1 MPVNE
6 EEQGISTEEFN
17 TFRESF
23 EHDRLTAGVDIR
35 QLPYGEEKLQQETL
49 SQIDNIVAELENSS
63 PAAKAAEIAGDS
75 CNIFDSMSDLVSGP
89 QAAIGAAADGIGDAV
104 GGVTEGIG
112 DAVGGITDGI
122 GDALSPAQEAA
133 KAAGDAVG
141 EAAAGAKAAIGG
153 ILGGVNELSLPFD
166 NALGEIKE
174 IAGSLQGASQEVLD
188 GALGAFRDF
197 QNSVNE
203 ITGSVF
209 GGISDALS
217 SATDVIGEG
226 LQTTGAAGSPAAKGA
241 ADKNILDKAGA
252 LGINLE
258 GVESPADLSDDAL
271 ALLEQSGELPK
282 SILNVGKLDKLGG
295 AALEST
301 KFPGKTLADLGQQ
314 SANDALAG
322 VASFNENIGPAA
334 AQMESLTGNLD
345 SLKPPV

>member
-1 MPVNE
+1 MAEN

-23 EHDRLTAGVDIR
+23 EHDRLTAGVDLR

-89 QAAIGAAADGIGDAV
+89 RAAIGAAADG
-104 GGVTEGIG
+104 T
-112 DAVGGITDGI
+112 

-133 KAAGDAVG
+133 KAAGDAVADG
-141 EAAAGAKAAIGG
+141 ANAAKAAIGG
-153 ILGGVNELSLPFD
+153 IMGSTNELSLPFD

-188 GALGAFRDF
+188 GALDAFRDF

-203 ITGSVF
+203 ITDSVF

-241 ADKNILDKAGA
+241 ADKNILDKAGV
-252 LGINLE
+252 LGIDLE
-258 GVESPADLSDDAL
+258 GVESPADLSDDAF

-282 SILNVGKLDKLGG
+282 SVLNVGKLDKLGG

-322 VASFNENIGPAA
+322 VASFNKNIGPAA
-334 AQMESLTGNLD
+334 VQMESLTGNLD

>member
-89 QAAIGAAADGIGDAV
+89 QAAIGAAA
-104 GGVTEGIG
+104 
-112 DAVGGITDGI
+112 DGI

-226 LQTTGAAGSPAAKGA
+226 LQTTGAAGCPAAKGA

-252 LGINLE
+252 IGINLE

>member
-1 MPVNE
+1 MAEN

-23 EHDRLTAGVDIR
+23 EHDRLTAGVDLR

-89 QAAIGAAADGIGDAV
+89 RAAIGAAADG
-104 GGVTEGIG
+104 T
-112 DAVGGITDGI
+112 

-133 KAAGDAVG
+133 KAAGDAVADG
-141 EAAAGAKAAIGG
+141 ANAAKAAIGG
-153 ILGGVNELSLPFD
+153 IMGSTNELSLPFD

-188 GALGAFRDF
+188 GALDAFRDF

-203 ITGSVF
+203 ITDSVF

-241 ADKNILDKAGA
+241 ADKNILDKAGV
-252 LGINLE
+252 LGIDLE

-282 SILNVGKLDKLGG
+282 SVLNVGKLDKLGG

-322 VASFNENIGPAA
+322 VASFNKNIGPAA
-334 AQMESLTGNLD
+334 VQMESLTGNLD

>member
-104 GGVTEGIG
+104 GG
-112 DAVGGITDGI
+112 ITDGI

-153 ILGGVNELSLPFD
+153 ILGGANELSLPFD

-226 LQTTGAAGSPAAKGA
+226 LQTTGAAGCPAAKGA

>member
-89 QAAIGAAADGIGDAV
+89 QAAIGAAA
-104 GGVTEGIG
+104 
-112 DAVGGITDGI
+112 DGI

>member
-89 QAAIGAAADGIGDAV
+89 QAAIGAAADGIGDA
-104 GGVTEGIG
+104 
-112 DAVGGITDGI
+112 
-122 GDALSPAQEAA
+122 LSPAQEAA

-209 GGISDALS
+209 GEISDALS

>member
-1 MPVNE
+1 MAEN
-6 EEQGISTEEFN
+6 EEQGISAEEFN
-17 TFRESF
+17 NFRESF
-23 EHDRLTAGVDIR
+23 EHDRLTAGVDLR
-35 QLPYGEEKLQQETL
+35 QLPFGEEKLQQETL

-104 GGVTEGIG
+104 GG
-112 DAVGGITDGI
+112 ITDGI

-133 KAAGDAVG
+133 KAAGDAV
-141 EAAAGAKAAIGG
+141 ADSANAAKAAIGG
-153 ILGGVNELSLPFD
+153 IMGSTNELSLPFD

-188 GALGAFRDF
+188 GALDAFRDF

-203 ITGSVF
+203 ITDSVF

-226 LQTTGAAGSPAAKGA
+226 LQTTGAAGCPAAKSA
-241 ADKNILDKAGA
+241 ADKNILDKAGV
-252 LGINLE
+252 LGIDLE
-258 GVESPADLSDDAL
+258 GIESPADLSDDAL
-271 ALLEQSGELPK
+271 SLLEQSGELPK

-322 VASFNENIGPAA
+322 VTSFNENIGSAA
-334 AQMESLTGNLD
+334 AQMTDLTSNLD

>member
-6 EEQGISTEEFN
+6 EETLSEEFE

-23 EHDRLTAGVDIR
+23 EHDRLTAGVDVR
-35 QLPYGEEKLQQETL
+35 QLPYGEEKLRQETL
-49 SQIDNIVAELENSS
+49 SQVDNIVAALENSS

-89 QAAIGAAADGIGDAV
+89 QAAIGAADGIA
-104 GGVTEGIG
+104 
-112 DAVGGITDGI
+112 
-122 GDALSPAQEAA
+122 DALSPAQEAA

-141 EAAAGAKAAIGG
+141 TAAAGAKAAIGG
-153 ILGGVNELSLPFD
+153 ILGGANELSLPFD

-188 GALGAFRDF
+188 DALSGFRDF

-203 ITGSVF
+203 VTDSVF

-226 LQTTGAAGSPAAKGA
+226 LQTTGAAGCPAAKGA
-241 ADKNILDKAGA
+241 ADKNILDKAGV
-252 LGINLE
+252 LGIDLE

-282 SILNVGKLDKLGG
+282 SVLNVGKLDKLGG

-301 KFPGKTLADLGQQ
+301 KFPGKTLSDLGLDA
-314 SANDALAG
+314 ANGALAG
-322 VASFNENIGPAA
+322 VTSFGENIGPAA
-334 AQMESLTGNLD
+334 AQMQSLTGNLD
-345 SLKPPV
+345 SLRPPV

>member
-1 MPVNE
+1 MAEN

-23 EHDRLTAGVDIR
+23 EHDRLTAGVDLR

-89 QAAIGAAADGIGDAV
+89 REAIGAAADG
-104 GGVTEGIG
+104 T
-112 DAVGGITDGI
+112 

-133 KAAGDAVG
+133 KAAGDAVADG
-141 EAAAGAKAAIGG
+141 ANAAKAAIGG
-153 ILGGVNELSLPFD
+153 IMGSTNELSLPFD

-188 GALGAFRDF
+188 GALDAFRDF

-203 ITGSVF
+203 ITDSVF

-241 ADKNILDKAGA
+241 ADKNILDKAGV
-252 LGINLE
+252 LGIDLE

-282 SILNVGKLDKLGG
+282 SVLNVGKLDKLGG

-334 AQMESLTGNLD
+334 VQMESLTGNLD

>member
-1 MPVNE
+1 MAEN
-6 EEQGISTEEFN
+6 EEQGISAEEFN
-17 TFRESF
+17 NFRESF
-23 EHDRLTAGVDIR
+23 EHDRLTAGVDLR
-35 QLPYGEEKLQQETL
+35 QLPFGEEKLQQETL

-89 QAAIGAAADGIGDAV
+89 QAAIGAAADGIGDA
-104 GGVTEGIG
+104 
-112 DAVGGITDGI
+112 
-122 GDALSPAQEAA
+122 LSPAQEAA
-133 KAAGDAVG
+133 KAAGDAVADG
-141 EAAAGAKAAIGG
+141 ANAAKAAIGG
-153 ILGGVNELSLPFD
+153 IMGSTNELSLPFD

-188 GALGAFRDF
+188 GALDAFRDF

-203 ITGSVF
+203 ITDSVF

-226 LQTTGAAGSPAAKGA
+226 LQTTGAAGCPAAKSA
-241 ADKNILDKAGA
+241 ADKNILDKAGV
-252 LGINLE
+252 LGIDLE
-258 GVESPADLSDDAL
+258 GIESPADLSDDAL
-271 ALLEQSGELPK
+271 SLLEQSGELPK

-322 VASFNENIGPAA
+322 VASFNENIGSAA
-334 AQMESLTGNLD
+334 ANMTTLTSNLD